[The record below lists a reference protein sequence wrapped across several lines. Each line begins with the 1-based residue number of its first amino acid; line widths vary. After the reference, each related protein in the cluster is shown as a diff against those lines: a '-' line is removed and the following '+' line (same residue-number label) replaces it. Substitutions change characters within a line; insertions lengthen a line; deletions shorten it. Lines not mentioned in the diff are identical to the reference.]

1 MEYVS
6 LPGVLS
12 DRLYAVLSAD
22 SSDGRVNPEKF
33 YKILSTIY
41 CSDLIQKMGLVFSL
55 YDFDNDGYIQ
65 REDVKILLS
74 YIPLRNQSHN
84 QSSNNLCASST
95 SLSLEE
101 EDGLKKVKSSET
113 KNINHSPREGL
124 YSHEDGKDMGIK
136 DRAEI

>member
-12 DRLYAVLSAD
+12 ERLYAILSAD
-22 SSDGRVNPEKF
+22 SSDGRVNPDKF
-33 YKILSTIY
+33 YKIMSTIY
-41 CSDLIQKMGLVFSL
+41 CSDLMQKMNLVFSL

-74 YIPLRNQSHN
+74 YIPFRNKTAEGSSH
-84 QSSNNLCASST
+84 SLGGSST

-101 EDGLKKVKSSET
+101 EEQFGRKRGKHDKST
-113 KNINHSPREGL
+113 GSPKEGL
-124 YSHEDGKDMGIK
+124 YS
-136 DRAEI
+136 

>member
-1 MEYVS
+1 MENLQRVF
-6 LPGVLS
+6 LP
-12 DRLYAVLSAD
+12 
-22 SSDGRVNPEKF
+22 
-33 YKILSTIY
+33 T
-41 CSDLIQKMGLVFSL
+41 
-55 YDFDNDGYIQ
+55 
-65 REDVKILLS
+65 
-74 YIPLRNQSHN
+74 QSHN